1 MPLYNL
7 VTYLEYAHPLA
18 PSDLLHCRYKVSG
31 GLHGVGV
38 SVVNAL
44 SQKLTATVRRDGQ
57 AHALSFVRGKSVS
70 SLEVS
75 PLDSTTTSASATS
88 SSASRAVPWLTE
100 CGTEIS
106 FRPDH
111 EIFKTSEPS
120 NDGRGDDEDSV
131 PATSVGNKKT
141 DAVPLTGVFEYNRLS
156 SRMDELAY
164 LHANLNLTLVE
175 ARDGMV
181 S

>member
-1 MPLYNL
+1 
-7 VTYLEYAHPLA
+7 
-18 PSDLLHCRYKVSG
+18 
-31 GLHGVGV
+31 V

-57 AHALSFVRGKSVS
+57 AHALSFVRGKSAS
-70 SLEVS
+70 TLEVS
-75 PLDSTTTSASATS
+75 PLDLVSAADGAGSAT
-88 SSASRAVPWLTE
+88 RAVPWMTE

-120 NDGRGDDEDSV
+120 NDSSGDDDNEPVAATIVDED
-131 PATSVGNKKT
+131 AT
-141 DAVPLTGVFEYNRLS
+141 AAAAAAAAAPLTGVFEYKRLS

-164 LHANLNLTLVE
+164 LHPNLNLTLVE
-175 ARDGMV
+175 ARSGMV
-181 S
+181 RMDS